1 MNRKKTIIIDIFI
14 LLIILLIDQLTKSI
28 LINKNISII
37 PNFLELNYTQNTGVA
52 FGVGNKNILIIIIL
66 NILVLGLIIKFIK
79 ENELNNKILI
89 PLFMVLAGGISNL
102 VDRVFRGYVVD
113 FININL
119 FNFPN
124 FNIADISISIGI
136 LILFFVII
144 KKLLTK

>member
-37 PNFLELNYTQNTGVA
+37 PNFLELNYTQNTGIA

-66 NILVLGLIIKFIK
+66 NILVLGVIIKFIK

-113 FININL
+113 FISINL

-124 FNIADISISIGI
+124 FNIADIGIFIGI
-136 LILFFVII
+136 LILIFVII

>member
-79 ENELNNKILI
+79 KNELNNKILI
-89 PLFMVLAGGISNL
+89 PLFIVLAGGISNL

-124 FNIADISISIGI
+124 FNIADISIFIGI
-136 LILFFVII
+136 LILIFVII

>member
-37 PNFLELNYTQNTGVA
+37 PNFLELNYTQNTGIA

-66 NILVLGLIIKFIK
+66 NILVLGVIIKFIK

-113 FININL
+113 FISINL

-136 LILFFVII
+136 LILIFVII